1 MNVSLAISKVDV
13 TEMTVLFYRGKL
25 YLVQNTC
32 QGLYSK
38 LWFRFTGTREVD
50 EVSHSALDF
59 AMEMDDI
66 GEILKTENKGNF
78 GFVITVKDGPD
89 WQI

>member
-1 MNVSLAISKVDV
+1 M
-13 TEMTVLFYRGKL
+13 
-25 YLVQNTC
+25 VQNTC

-66 GEILKTENKGNF
+66 GEILNRLKT
-78 GFVITVKDGPD
+78 KDILD
-89 WQI
+89 LLLQ